1 MSHWL
6 EQPLHPD
13 FPRVTRERFL
23 FLLLLF
29 LALVTRF
36 YDLGTRVMSHDESL
50 HTHFSWLL
58 YRGQGY
64 QHNPMMH
71 GPLQFHLIALT
82 YFLFGVSDFTARI
95 PAVLFNVATIGLVWY
110 WRRYLG
116 RVGALLAGLMLL
128 ISPYFLFYGRYVR
141 NEAYAGFSGVLM
153 LYLLLRYLESGER
166 RYLYG
171 VSAALLIHFAAKET
185 AFIYAA
191 QALILLAFAFIARIT
206 GVRWPSERSF
216 NGFILTLA
224 LAILLLGIGIGALLS
239 RGGGMLSATETLM
252 PANPLATPGAQNGI
266 SISPLAALPLLAGLL
281 SLGLAIYLLVR
292 GYGWEQLRQER
303 TFSAALLIGTLILPL
318 LVPFL
323 IKPLEPFG
331 LKIPVDVASVQGLT
345 PPQIAAILGFLI
357 VAVALSILLGWLWDW
372 ETWWRCAVIFWLPF
386 IVLFTTIF
394 TNPDGFFTGVLGSLG
409 YWLEQQGVQRGSQ
422 PWYYYLL
429 VQIPIYEFLPFLG
442 MFLAIFLGLRLLRRS
457 SREASVREMP
467 TDPADWLAFL
477 SASQEAS
484 QVSPAQGIFEA
495 MAAVESK
502 RMFSERES
510 VLPFGAPFFRAVF
523 YWLTGWSVLSI
534 IAFSLAGERMPWL
547 TYHLTWPMILL
558 SGWGLGYLI
567 ESTDWE
573 AIRRAR
579 PWLLLGLSFVFVSSG
594 SMALARATGPIPP
607 FQGKELAQLQATNAF
622 LLPFLVAIGSG
633 IAIWRIARFWK
644 IEHLWRL
651 VILSFYALLAVL
663 TARAAFRAAYINYDN
678 ATEFLVYAHSATGV
692 KEVMRQIE
700 EISRR
705 TTGGLNIALA
715 YDASAPDTGVSWPF
729 VWYLRDYTNQ
739 QSFDVPTRTLRER
752 VAVIVDQKNF
762 DKIETALGDGYYRF
776 DYIRMWWPMQ
786 DYFGLVGKRDPKVAF
801 DENYPCR
808 GLLYPLRWLKSYDFS
823 RLCNALL
830 NPQIRAGIFQIW
842 LNRDYT
848 LYAQATGH
856 SDLTLTTWE
865 PSDRMRLYLRK
876 DVVAQIWNYGVG
888 AQVSQSQG
896 DPYEKVFTKQAA
908 DLILSAATNP
918 NLNLLAPR
926 AIAFAPDGTFYV
938 TDTGTHMVYHLD
950 TQGAILHQWG
960 GYSAISPGSG
970 TTPPE
975 GLFNEPWGIAVG
987 PDGSVYVSDTWN
999 GRIQKFTPEG
1009 RFVTAWGAFG
1019 MGATPFELY
1028 GPRGLAT
1035 DAQGRV
1041 FVADTGNKRILVFD
1055 ANGNYLTQFGGWGAA
1070 PGQFDEPVG
1079 VTVDAQGLVYVSDT
1093 WNQRVQVF
1101 APDASGLSF
1110 TPLREWDVHGW
1121 ESQSLE
1127 NKPFI
1132 AVNRQGH
1139 VFVSVPDLSRILE
1152 FDAQGQPV
1160 RAWGEYGVQPDQF
1173 GLPSGLTI
1181 DPQGYLWVCDTLN
1194 RRIMRFQI
1202 P

>member
-29 LALVTRF
+29 LAVVTRF
-36 YDLGTRVMSHDESL
+36 YDLETRVMSHDESL
-50 HTHFSWLL
+50 HTYFSWLL

-153 LYLLLRYLESGER
+153 LYLLLRYLESGDR

-206 GVRWPSERSF
+206 GVHWPSERSF
-216 NGFILTLA
+216 KSFILALA
-224 LAILLLGIGIGALLS
+224 LAILLLGIGISVLLS
-239 RGGGMLSATETLM
+239 RGGDMLSATETLM
-252 PANPLATPGAQNGI
+252 PANPLVTSGVQERI
-266 SISPLAALPLLAGLL
+266 SISPLAALSLLAGLF
-281 SLGLAIYLLVR
+281 SLGMAIYLLVH
-292 GYGWEQLRQER
+292 GYGWENLRQEH
-303 TFSAALLIGTLILPL
+303 TFSAALLIGTLVLPL
-318 LVPFL
+318 LVPLL

-345 PPQIAAILGFLI
+345 SLQITAILGFLI
-357 VAVALSILLGWLWDW
+357 VAFALSILLGWLWDW
-372 ETWWRCAVIFWLPF
+372 ETWWHCAVIFWVPF

-442 MFLAIFLGLRLLRRS
+442 MFLAIFLGLPLLRHS
-457 SREASVREMP
+457 SRKASVIEMP
-467 TDPADWLAFL
+467 TEPDDWLAFL
-477 SASQEAS
+477 SAPQEVP

-495 MAAVESK
+495 MARVESK
-502 RMFSERES
+502 RMFSEREN
-510 VLPFGAPFFRAVF
+510 VLPFGAPFFRTVF

-573 AIRRAR
+573 GMRHAR
-579 PWLLLGLSFVFVSSG
+579 PWSLLGLSFVFVSSG

-607 FQGKELAQLQATNAF
+607 FQGNELAQLQATNAF

-633 IAIWRIARFWK
+633 IAIWHIAQSWK

-651 VILSFYALLAVL
+651 VTLSFYALLAIL

-739 QSFDVPTRTLRER
+739 QSFDVPTRALRER

-762 DKIETALGDGYYRF
+762 DKIEIALGDGYYRF

-786 DYFGLVGKRDPKVAF
+786 DYFGLVGKRDPKIAF
-801 DENYPCR
+801 DKSYPCR

-830 NPQIRAGIFQIW
+830 DPQIRAGIFQIW

-876 DVVAQIWNYGVG
+876 DVATQIWNYGIGVQ
-888 AQVSQSQG
+888 AIRSQG
-896 DPYEKVFTKQAA
+896 DPYEKVLTTLSA
-908 DLILSAATNP
+908 DLILSTASNP
-918 NLNLLAPR
+918 DLNLIAPR
-926 AIAFAPDGTFYV
+926 AIAFAPDGTFYI

-950 TQGAILHQWG
+950 TRGTILHQWG
-960 GYSAISPGSG
+960 GYSAFSLESG
-970 TTPPE
+970 TTPPS

-999 GRIQKFTPEG
+999 GRIQKFTADG
-1009 RFVTAWGAFG
+1009 KFITSWGKFG
-1019 MGATPFELY
+1019 IGNNPLEFY

-1041 FVADTGNKRILVFD
+1041 FVADTGNKRIVVFD

-1079 VTVDAQGLVYVSDT
+1079 VSVDAQGLVYISDT

-1101 APDASGLSF
+1101 APDSSGLTF
-1110 TPLREWDVHGW
+1110 TPLLDWDVHGW

-1152 FDAQGQPV
+1152 FDGQGNPV
-1160 RAWGEYGVQPDQF
+1160 RAWGEYGSQPDRF

>member
-6 EQPLHPD
+6 EHPLHPD
-13 FPRVTRERFL
+13 FPRLSRERFL
-23 FLLLLF
+23 FLLILL

-50 HTHFSWLL
+50 HTYFSWLL

-71 GPLQFHLIALT
+71 GPLQFHLIALS

-116 RVGALLAGLMLL
+116 QVGALIAGLMLL

-153 LYLLLRYLESGER
+153 LYLLLRYLENGDR

-171 VSAALLIHFAAKET
+171 ISAAMLIHFAAKET
-185 AFIYAA
+185 AFIYTA
-191 QALILLAFAFIARIT
+191 QALILLAIAFITRIT
-206 GVRWPSERSF
+206 GVRWPSEKHFSSF
-216 NGFILTLA
+216 IVVLA
-224 LAILLLGIGIGALLS
+224 LAVILLGAGIAALLS
-239 RGGGMLSATETLM
+239 LDGKALSATETLM
-252 PANPLATPGAQNGI
+252 PANPLAPHGTQNGLKI
-266 SISPLAALPLLAGLL
+266 PSFVALLLLSGILLLA
-281 SLGLAIYLLVR
+281 LAIYLLIR
-292 GYGWEQLRQER
+292 GYSWERLRQER
-303 TFSAALLIGTLILPL
+303 TFSAALMIGTLVLPML
-318 LVPFL
+318 TPLF
-323 IKPLEPFG
+323 IKPLEPLG
-331 LKIPVDVASVQGLT
+331 LKIPVDAASVQGLSW
-345 PPQIAAILGFLI
+345 PQIVAILGFLVI
-357 VAVALSILLGWLWDW
+357 TIALSLLLGWLWEW

-442 MFLAIFLGLRLLRRS
+442 MILAIFLGMGLLRRS
-457 SREASVREMP
+457 RRRTVEEAFS
-467 TDPADWLAFL
+467 DPDAWLALL
-477 SASQEAS
+477 SSNGES
-484 QVSPAQGIFEA
+484 SLVSPAQGIFEA
-495 MAAVESK
+495 MAEAESQ
-502 RMFSERES
+502 RMLAERDDILS
-510 VLPFGAPFFRAVF
+510 PRAPFFRTLF

-558 SGWGLGYLI
+558 SGWGFGYLI

-573 AIRRAR
+573 GMRRAQ

-622 LLPFLVAIGSG
+622 LLPFLAAMGSG
-633 IAIWRIARFWK
+633 IAIWRIARAWS
-644 IEHLWRL
+644 IQHLWRL

-678 ATEFLVYAHSATGV
+678 ATEFLVYAHSATDV

-762 DKIETALGDGYYRF
+762 DKIDAALGDGYYRF

-786 DYFGLVGKRDPKVAF
+786 DYFGLVGKRDPKIPF
-801 DENYPCR
+801 DEDYPCR
-808 GLLYPLRWLKSYDFS
+808 GIFSPLRWLKGYDFS
-823 RLCNALL
+823 RLCKGLL
-830 NPQIRAGIFQIW
+830 DPQIRAGIFQIW

-876 DVVAQIWNYGVG
+876 DVVAQVWNYGIG
-888 AQVSQSQG
+888 AQAIQSQG
-896 DPYEKVFTKQAA
+896 DPYEKVFTTLSA
-908 DLILSAATNP
+908 DLILSAASNP
-918 NLNLLAPR
+918 NLNLIAPR
-926 AIAFAPDGTFYV
+926 AIAFAPDGTFYL

-950 TQGAILHQWG
+950 TNGTILHQWG
-960 GYSAISPGSG
+960 GYSATMGSE
-970 TTPPE
+970 TTPPP
-975 GLFNEPWGIAVG
+975 GLFNEPWGIAIG

-999 GRIQKFTPEG
+999 GRIQKFTADG
-1009 RFVTAWGAFG
+1009 KFVTSWGTFG
-1019 MGATPFELY
+1019 MGTTPFELY

-1035 DAQGRV
+1035 DDQGRV

-1055 ANGNYLTQFGGWGAA
+1055 ANGNYLTQFGSWGAA

-1079 VTVDAQGLVYVSDT
+1079 VAIDSQGLIYISDT

-1101 APDASGLSF
+1101 APDSSGLIF
-1110 TPLREWDVHGW
+1110 TQLLEWDVEGW

-1132 AVNRQGH
+1132 AVNSKGH
-1139 VFVSVPDLSRILE
+1139 VFVSVPELSRILE

-1160 RAWGEYGVQPDQF
+1160 RAWGEYGVQPHQF

-1181 DPQGYLWVCDTLN
+1181 DPQGYLWVCDALN